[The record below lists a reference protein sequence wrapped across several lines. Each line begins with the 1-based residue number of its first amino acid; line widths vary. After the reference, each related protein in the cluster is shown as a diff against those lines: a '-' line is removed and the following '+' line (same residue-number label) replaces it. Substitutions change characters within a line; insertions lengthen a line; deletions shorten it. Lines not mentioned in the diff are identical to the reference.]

1 MSEQIYIFNP
11 EHDLCIA
18 NGDENFVPPRSAV
31 GFAKDNI
38 DLSEHLRRPNK
49 QRRQI
54 IPWGWNHALKKR
66 LINEGIDP
74 ATLPSEEELQFIRTH
89 SRREFALDVHSR
101 LNCGDPQ
108 IIGTDYRIVATNICE
123 IETFISANGSAVLKS
138 PLSGSGKG
146 IRFVREKLSE
156 SDEGWCRKTIAKQGS
171 VIVERRFEIIKECAM
186 LFECHHEGIDFIG
199 YSLFE
204 SRNGAYSKN
213 ILASNEDIED
223 MIAKYISRDTLIAI
237 REGLAAILADTLAGH
252 YEGFLGVDQMI
263 CLAASPVFIPVS
275 EINLRMTMGLIARNQ
290 YDYFL
295 NPI

>member
-1 MSEQIYIFNP
+1 MSKQIYIFNP

-38 DLSEHLRRPNK
+38 DLSESLKRPNK

-54 IPWGWNHALKKR
+54 VPWGWNHALKKR

-74 ATLPSEEELQFIRTH
+74 ATLPSEDELQFIRSH
-89 SRREFALDVHSR
+89 SRREFAMDVHLR
-101 LNCGDPQ
+101 LGCWDSQVMGP
-108 IIGTDYRIVATNICE
+108 DYRIVATGVSE
-123 IETFISANGSAVLKS
+123 ISQFISANGSAVLKS

-146 IRFVREKLSE
+146 IRFVRERLSE
-156 SDEGWCRKTIAKQGS
+156 SDEGWCRRTLDKQGS

-204 SRNGAYSKN
+204 SKNGAYSKN
-213 ILASNEDIED
+213 LLASNKEIED
-223 MIAKYISRDTLIAI
+223 MIAEYTPRDTVIAI
-237 REGLAAILADTLAGH
+237 REKLISIFTDTLVGH
-252 YEGFLGVDQMI
+252 YEGFLGVDQII
-263 CLAASPVFIPVS
+263 CQAAAPVFVPVS

-290 YDYFL
+290 YDCL
-295 NPI
+295 